1 VETPT
6 VKKKMLDE
14 IVSEWEDEY
23 HEFLEDIRKRMNQGE
38 STRAETWHLINLER
52 IVLVYELMMDGI
64 IEKRGTWPATDSPVS
79 DRILLHKLVG
89 RIKDLNSYDEKK
101 LYHTLRYNLE
111 QGNLRYDQKNDQ
123 ICWKWVDYL

>member
-1 VETPT
+1 
-6 VKKKMLDE
+6 
-14 IVSEWEDEY
+14 
-23 HEFLEDIRKRMNQGE
+23 MN
-38 STRAETWHLINLER
+38 TRAETWHLINLER